1 MENEEENNMVKEP
14 YSHYGMYTYA
24 DYLTWDIDHMV
35 ELIKGKV
42 FKQAAAAPRRIH
54 QEISIKIS
62 SQLFGL
68 LNRKSCKVFSAPFDV
83 RLPVKSK
90 KHKDIRTVVQPDIC
104 VVCDPK
110 KLDELGCVGAPDL
123 IMEILSPSNNKKEL
137 HNKYEVYEESGV
149 KEYWIIHPYEK
160 TLLVYTLSGGKY
172 ISSKLFTLGDN
183 VASGCIEGFVL
194 DLDELFEGLD
204 EI

>member
-1 MENEEENNMVKEP
+1 MENKEENNIDKEP
-14 YSHYGMYTYA
+14 YSEYGIYTYA

-42 FKQAAAAPRRIH
+42 FKQAAAAPRRIY
-54 QEISIKIS
+54 QELVLKIG
-62 SQLFGL
+62 SQLSGHL
-68 LNRKSCKVFSAPFDV
+68 KGNKCKVFSAPFDV

-90 KHKDIRTVVQPDIC
+90 KHEDIRTVVQPDIC
-104 VVCDPK
+104 VVCDTK

-137 HNKYEVYEESGV
+137 QNKYEVYEESGV

-160 TLLVYTLSGGKY
+160 TLLVYTLADGKY
-172 ISSKLFTLGDN
+172 IPSKLFTLGDH
-183 VASGCIEGFVL
+183 VASSCIDGFVL
-194 DLDELFEGLD
+194 DLEELFEGLD